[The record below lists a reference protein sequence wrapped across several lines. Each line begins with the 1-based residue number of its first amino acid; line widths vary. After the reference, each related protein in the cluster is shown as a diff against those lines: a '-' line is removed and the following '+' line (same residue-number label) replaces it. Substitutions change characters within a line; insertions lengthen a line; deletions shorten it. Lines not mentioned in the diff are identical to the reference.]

1 MGYIWHGWRTWEK
14 LWPEA
19 AKSKQEV
26 HGRAERVGW
35 MAKNSGRYV
44 YVGYEYCRE
53 LQVSDRTLK
62 WICSGLFSEWSDR
75 MVVRGV
81 HPPWG
86 NDAFPSVSD
95 FPIFPKNFAESAEHF
110 PNLTFSQNIFR
121 FSSAKISEDF
131 ISNYFHPISEI
142 FFFSSLL
149 LQNFLPDF
157 VKCTCFYIL
166 YVYFVSPLLLPWCI
180 YASHNAR
187 RLLDAPDGSDMTML
201 CVLVLTWVS
210 GFWISCGRLNW
221 AYSKLRM

>member
-95 FPIFPKNFAESAEHF
+95 FRIFPKKFAESAEHF

-131 ISNYFHPISEI
+131 ISNHFHPISENFSFPPYFCKI
-142 FFFSSLL
+142 SSLISWNL
-149 LQNFLPDF
+149 RVFTYFTCISFPPTFIMVHLCITQ
-157 VKCTCFYIL
+157 CT
-166 YVYFVSPLLLPWCI
+166 
-180 YASHNAR
+180 
-187 RLLDAPDGSDMTML
+187 
-201 CVLVLTWVS
+201 
-210 GFWISCGRLNW
+210 
-221 AYSKLRM
+221 